1 MLTKFSEIFE
11 SGAVQ
16 RLAILVDLEKIM
28 LQNEYLD
35 AKIGFDSEEN
45 ELSQVCLSKQAMI
58 TPGQKSGSDAKAL
71 VRPSST

>member
-16 RLAILVDLEKIM
+16 RLPILVDLEKFLM

-45 ELSQVCLSKQAMI
+45 ELSQVCLSKQAMT
-58 TPGQKSGSDAKAL
+58 TPKSKIWL
-71 VRPSST
+71 W